1 MTSAHEEARPGRPAG
16 TPTPLHI
23 KILGG
28 LVVGAVAGG
37 TANRLWRGAPALDWV
52 VDTVAQPIGQIFLRL
67 LFMVVVPLVFTSLV
81 LGVTGLGD
89 LTRLGRISARTFG
102 LFLLTTVAAGT
113 LGLVLVNVFGPGRA
127 IDPALRAGLMEQFA
141 GQAGERVQA
150 AAASGFGVQTFV
162 NIVPRNPIDSAAR
175 GDMMGLVF
183 FSVIFGVAL
192 ARIGAERARPFIEV
206 VSAIAGAVEV
216 LIGFAMKLAPVGVA
230 ALVFGVTARFG
241 FDLLASLG
249 MYAAVVLGGLL
260 IHQVGVLPLVA
271 RTFAGIRPLD
281 LFRRGRA
288 LILTAFSTSSS
299 NATLPT
305 TIRTAR
311 DEFGVAPEVAGFV
324 LPLGATMNMNGTA
337 LFEGVTVLFLAQAF
351 GVDMSLATQ
360 AVVLVLVV
368 LTAVGASGV
377 PSGSIPLL
385 IVVLETVGVP
395 GEGIA
400 LVLGI
405 DRILD
410 MARTVPNV
418 TGDLVTSIVVDRWER
433 RRAPPVDVASAA
445 DAPLA
450 IPELAPR

>member
-1 MTSAHEEARPGRPAG
+1 MSAAEATGRSATDRG
-16 TPTPLHI
+16 ASTPLHL
-23 KILGG
+23 KIFAG
-28 LVVGAVAGG
+28 LLVGAVAGG
-37 TANRLWRGAPALDWV
+37 VANRLWRGAPALDWV
-52 VDTVAQPIGQIFLRL
+52 VDHVAQPVGQVFLRL

-89 LTRLGRISARTFG
+89 LSRLGRISGRTFG

-113 LGLVLVNVFGPGRA
+113 LGLVLVNVVGPGRA
-127 IDPALRAGLMEQFA
+127 IDPAVRIGLMEQFA
-141 GQAGERVQA
+141 GQAGERMQA
-150 AAASGFGVQTFV
+150 ADASGFGVQTFV

-192 ARIGAERARPFIEV
+192 AHLGIERTKPLLDVI
-206 VSAIAGAVEV
+206 SAIAGAVEV
-216 LIGFAMKLAPVGVA
+216 LIGYAMKLAPIGVA
-230 ALVFGVTARFG
+230 GLIFAVTARFG

-249 MYAAVVLGGLL
+249 LYAVVVLGGLI
-260 IHQVGVLPLVA
+260 IHQLGVLGLVA
-271 RTFAGIRPLD
+271 RVLAGVRTIELM
-281 LFRRGRA
+281 RRARA
-288 LILTAFSTSSS
+288 LMVTAFSTSSS

-351 GVDMSLATQ
+351 GVDLSLATQ

-400 LVLGI
+400 LVLGV

-433 RRAPPVDVASAA
+433 VGAVAPAVVVETAGSGAVGV
-445 DAPLA
+445 
-450 IPELAPR
+450 APR